1 MLTEKGTQR
10 IEIIVRKAVEGGQ
23 QGAKEIESDQDVTN
37 ENKDQ
42 EVQEKGGGS
51 KSKKSKAWWRTQ
63 ITHGL
68 AVAKQGLTQWYRYEL
83 AGIGYKTGDESL
95 QAQIGRDVERIEDT
109 VNVAT
114 SVAMGATYG
123 ASGGPL
129 GMAIGAAMMG
139 TQTALSI
146 HFKYATRERD
156 YKMKIFKENNAIEYK
171 RARAQINLTTGRL
184 R

>member
-10 IEIIVRKAVEGGQ
+10 IEIIVRKSVDGGQ
-23 QGAKEIESDQDVTN
+23 QGAKEIDSDQDVNN
-37 ENKDQ
+37 ENQDQQDQ
-42 EVQEKGGGS
+42 EQGGGT

-63 ITHGL
+63 VTHGL

-83 AGIGYKTGDESL
+83 AGIGYKQGDASL
-95 QAQIGRDVERIEDT
+95 QAQINRTVEQIEDVT
-109 VNVAT
+109 NVAT

-129 GMAIGAAMMG
+129 GMALGAAMMG
-139 TQTALSI
+139 VQTGLSI
-146 HFKYATRERD
+146 HYKYATRERD
-156 YKMKIFKENNAIEYK
+156 YQMKVFKENSAIEYK